1 MQPPGSLVSKIQ
13 PLVQSPIA
21 AYYLWRLLASSP
33 RRNYDIPR
41 SWSFLFCYLGG
52 YCHQNGSCLPVK
64 ATWLIDWY
72 CSLVASIKVKT
83 MKLYLVSIK
92 SYQLDQGIDCTAF
105 SEPQLERTLLG
116 TKRDDNE
123 PTRLTRTPLTHSHLF
138 RLLNHLQIHD
148 YNDTV
153 TRAALTPAFPCFW

>member
-1 MQPPGSLVSKIQ
+1 
-13 PLVQSPIA
+13 
-21 AYYLWRLLASSP
+21 
-33 RRNYDIPR
+33 
-41 SWSFLFCYLGG
+41 
-52 YCHQNGSCLPVK
+52 
-64 ATWLIDWY
+64 
-72 CSLVASIKVKT
+72 

-92 SYQLDQGIDCTAF
+92 SYQLDQGIDWTAF

-123 PTRLTRTPLTHSHLF
+123 PTRLTRTPLTHSHLV

-153 TRAALTPAFPCFW
+153 TRAALTPAFACFWLIGEFTYFALDPQIGPAFPNLFLTKSSIRPIQHDDHIELTLPPSKADPLGQGIQLIIASCPDEACPGRAM